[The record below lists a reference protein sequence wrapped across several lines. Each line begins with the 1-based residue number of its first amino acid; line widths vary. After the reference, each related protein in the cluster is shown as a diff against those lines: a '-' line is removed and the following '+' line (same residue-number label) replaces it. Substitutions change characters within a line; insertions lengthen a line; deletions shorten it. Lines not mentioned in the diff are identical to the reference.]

1 MSHLTK
7 ILLYEDD
14 PETTVLLKMLL
25 SSKGFDL
32 VNYDIV
38 DNFRNDIVA
47 TQPEVILMDLRI
59 PSVGGAE
66 VIASIKSDEQFKNIP
81 VILYSAD
88 LQVEQIGKEVNA
100 DAIVKKPFDIH
111 ELVSIIKEQAQKKT
125 N

>member
-14 PETTVLLKMLL
+14 PDTTVLLKMLL
-25 SSKGFDL
+25 TSRGFEL
-32 VNYDIV
+32 VNYDEV
-38 DNFRNDIVA
+38 DNYKNDILA
-47 TQPEVILMDLRI
+47 SQPQVILMDLRI
-59 PSVGGAE
+59 PSLGGAK
-66 VIASIKSDEQFKNIP
+66 VTSFIKADEQLNKIP

-88 LQVEQIGKEVNA
+88 LQVEQIGQEVNA

-111 ELVSIIKEQAQKKT
+111 ELIDIIKEQTQKKI